1 MRRIELAP
9 GQVFEEKMLN
19 RVGAFN
25 ADALVA
31 ATNIV
36 EDVRKRGDEALRE
49 YTAKFDGVEMEEFRV
64 SQEAIDEAIAKVDPK
79 VAAAIQ
85 KAASQIRDFHERQKQ
100 QGWFT
105 MREDGALVGAKVE
118 PLDSVGIYVPGGRAL
133 YPSSVLMNAIPASV
147 AGVKRIVCVTP
158 PTKDGSLDSA
168 ILEACRVAG
177 VTEIYAVGGA
187 QAIGALAY
195 GTKSIKPV
203 DKITG
208 PGNAFVAAAKK
219 LVSGDVGIDMIAG
232 PSEVCVVADETA
244 LPELVAIDLMAQAEH
259 DPLAS
264 CYLVTFSSEYAD
276 AVEAAI
282 EKQIAMGKLT
292 ARDRILS
299 LLDKNSF
306 HEYDLF
312 VKHDGRDFGMDKKDL
327 PGDGVV
333 TGTGTIFGAPV
344 CIYAQ
349 DFTVAGGSLGL
360 QHARKITKIMD
371 HALKMK
377 CPIIGINDSGGAR
390 IQEGVGALAGYGEI
404 FYRNTIASGVIPQ
417 ISLILGP
424 CAGGAVY
431 SPALTDF
438 VFVVENISKMF
449 ITGPNVIKTVLGEDI
464 SMEDLG
470 GARVHA
476 ETTGNAHFY
485 AQSEQECFEQVKR
498 LVSFIPWNNQ
508 ERAKVVESK
517 EPAAVMNIEDVVPAD
532 PKQPYDVRNVIK
544 CIVDDS
550 DFLEVQELW
559 AANIVIGFGRMGGE
573 TVGFVAN
580 QPMVLAGVLD
590 CDSADKAA
598 RFIRFCDSFNIPII
612 TLEDMPGYLPGVDQE
627 HAGVIR
633 HGAKV
638 LYAYSEAT
646 VPKITVI
653 LRKAYGGGYIAMNS
667 RHLGA
672 DFMFAWPSAEIA
684 VMGPEGAANI
694 IFRKEIMEAE
704 DQNAMRQE
712 KVKEYIEKF
721 ANPYVAASKGFI
733 DSVIEPKETRSLL
746 LHALKLSV
754 LKEEYRPAKKH
765 GLPPF

>member
-1 MRRIELAP
+1 
-9 GQVFEEKMLN
+9 
-19 RVGAFN
+19 
-25 ADALVA
+25 
-31 ATNIV
+31 
-36 EDVRKRGDEALRE
+36 
-49 YTAKFDGVEMEEFRV
+49 
-64 SQEAIDEAIAKVDPK
+64 
-79 VAAAIQ
+79 
-85 KAASQIRDFHERQKQ
+85 
-100 QGWFT
+100 
-105 MREDGALVGAKVE
+105 
-118 PLDSVGIYVPGGRAL
+118 
-133 YPSSVLMNAIPASV
+133 
-147 AGVKRIVCVTP
+147 
-158 PTKDGSLDSA
+158 
-168 ILEACRVAG
+168 
-177 VTEIYAVGGA
+177 
-187 QAIGALAY
+187 
-195 GTKSIKPV
+195 
-203 DKITG
+203 
-208 PGNAFVAAAKK
+208 
-219 LVSGDVGIDMIAG
+219 
-232 PSEVCVVADETA
+232 
-244 LPELVAIDLMAQAEH
+244 
-259 DPLAS
+259 
-264 CYLVTFSSEYAD
+264 
-276 AVEAAI
+276 
-282 EKQIAMGKLT
+282 
-292 ARDRILS
+292 
-299 LLDKNSF
+299 
-306 HEYDLF
+306 
-312 VKHDGRDFGMDKKDL
+312 
-327 PGDGVV
+327 
-333 TGTGTIFGAPV
+333 
-344 CIYAQ
+344 
-349 DFTVAGGSLGL
+349 
-360 QHARKITKIMD
+360 
-371 HALKMK
+371 
-377 CPIIGINDSGGAR
+377 
-390 IQEGVGALAGYGEI
+390 AGYASI
-404 FYRNTIASGVIPQ
+404 FYQNTIASGVIPQ
-417 ISLILGP
+417 ISAILGP

-485 AQSEQECFEQVKR
+485 ALSEQDCFEQVKR

-508 ERAKVVESK
+508 QRAKTTEPK
-517 EPAAVMNIEDVVPAD
+517 EPTAMLNIEEVVPAD
-532 PKQPYDVRNVIK
+532 PKQPYDVRDVIK

-550 DFLEVQELW
+550 DFLEIQELW
-559 AANIVIGFGRMGGE
+559 AANIVIGFGRMAGE

-733 DSVIEPKETRSLL
+733 DSVIEPKETRALL
-746 LHALKLSV
+746 LHALKLSI

-765 GLPPF
+765 GIPPF